1 MSAAASAAAGAVADN
16 SPEYKS
22 NNNSH
27 IGKPLPI
34 PRLVIRESG
43 KILTQPDIIPFIHTY
58 ISNEKYGI
66 DRPIG
71 YYGAWLPR
79 LFDITTKAGVTEMLN
94 EKKREFKNISEL
106 FEAGHLCTG
115 LTPGF
120 IAAAFFESDIALVA
134 RDNLSQNIIGIAAI
148 DIKEEIMD
156 IKLICS
162 NRYYGNAGR
171 WLMTYILI
179 YAKKLGMTHITLASV
194 KKPKIQNFYKSFHM
208 RRTGSNGSLVKYK
221 RRLRSKSATRKNTS
235 KN

>member
-1 MSAAASAAAGAVADN
+1 MSAAAGAAANN
-16 SPEYKS
+16 SPEYNS
-22 NNNSH
+22 NNASH

-43 KILTQPDIIPFIHTY
+43 KVLTQPDIIPFIHTY
-58 ISNEKYGI
+58 MSDEKYII

-71 YYGAWLPR
+71 YYGTWLPR
-79 LFDITTKAGVTEMLN
+79 LFDITTKAGMTEMLN

-106 FEAGHLCTG
+106 FEAGHLCAG

-120 IAAAFFESDIALVA
+120 IAPAFFESDIALVA

-148 DIKEEIMD
+148 DIEGDIMD

-179 YAKKLGMTHITLASV
+179 YAKKLGMTHITLTSV
-194 KKPKIQNFYKSFHM
+194 KKRKIQNFYKSFHM
-208 RRTGSNGSLVKYK
+208 RRTDSKNNLVGYK
-221 RRLRSKSATRKNTS
+221 LRLRPKSATRKNTS

>member
-1 MSAAASAAAGAVADN
+1 MSAAAGAD
-16 SPEYKS
+16 SPEYNS
-22 NNNSH
+22 NNTSH

-43 KILTQPDIIPFIHTY
+43 KIITQPDIIPFIHTY
-58 ISNEKYGI
+58 ITDEKYII

-71 YYGAWLPR
+71 YYGVWLPR
-79 LFDITTKAGVTEMLN
+79 LFDVTTKAGVTEMLN
-94 EKKREFKNISEL
+94 EKKREFKEIGEL

-115 LTPGF
+115 LTAGF
-120 IAAAFFESDIALVA
+120 IAPAFFESDIALVA

-148 DIKEEIMD
+148 GIEGTTID
-156 IKLICS
+156 IKLICG
-162 NRYYGNAGR
+162 NRYYANAGR

-194 KKPKIQNFYKSFHM
+194 KKRKIQNFYKSFHM
-208 RRTGSNGSLVKYK
+208 RRTGSKNNLVGYK
-221 RRLRSKSATRKNTS
+221 LRLLPKSATRKNTS